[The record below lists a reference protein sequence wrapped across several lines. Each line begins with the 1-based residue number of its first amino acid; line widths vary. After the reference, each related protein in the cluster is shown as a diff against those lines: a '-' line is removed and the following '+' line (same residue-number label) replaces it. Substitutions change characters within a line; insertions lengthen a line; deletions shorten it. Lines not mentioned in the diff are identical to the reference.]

1 MKLKKIKLESGI
13 LTDVL
18 NVSIFTALHRRI
30 VVARRNRRLLLQLL
44 ALGGF
49 TSLKTTLSCFELA
62 TQRAPLVGL
71 QPEEPRSKSA
81 DRELQNPTSHH
92 FC

>member
-1 MKLKKIKLESGI
+1 MGIIYEKRNIDTDIYCGSGI

-18 NVSIFTALHRRI
+18 NVSIFTAHHRRI

-71 QPEEPRSKSA
+71 
-81 DRELQNPTSHH
+81 
-92 FC
+92 